1 MDQQPPLIVAIAG
14 PTAVGKTALALELAE
29 RLGGEIISV
38 DSRLVYRGMDIGTA
52 KPTAEER
59 RRVPHHLIDLC
70 APDEDF
76 SLARFQSLAYAAIGA
91 ALGRSRLPLL
101 AGGTGQYLAAI
112 LEGWNIPEV
121 APQPE
126 LRARLVEEA
135 GRIGNA
141 GLHGRLAEIDP
152 AAAQSIDPSN
162 LRRVIRALEV
172 WEVTGRRIS
181 ELQQRTPPPYRIL
194 ALDLERPRD
203 ELYAR
208 IDARVGQMI
217 RAGLIAEVLGLVAA
231 GFDWDL
237 PAMSS
242 IGYGEWA
249 PLWRGEATAAAC
261 AQQLKWNTHH
271 FARKQGA
278 WFRRL
283 PGRIALPAGA
293 ADLID
298 QALAAI
304 AAASAPAATHT
315 DP

>member
-1 MDQQPPLIVAIAG
+1 MQHQPLIVAIAG

-29 RLGGEIISV
+29 RLGGEIVSI
-38 DSRLVYRGMDIGTA
+38 DSRLIYRGMDIGTA
-52 KPTAEER
+52 KPSPAEL

-76 SLARFQSLAYAAIGA
+76 SLARFQSLAYAAIESVLARG
-91 ALGRSRLPLL
+91 RLPLL

-121 APQPE
+121 APQPA
-126 LRARLVEEA
+126 LRARLAEEA

-141 GLHGRLAEIDP
+141 ALHGRLGEIDP

-181 ELQQRTPPPYRIL
+181 ELQQRTPPPYRII

-208 IDARVGQMI
+208 IDARVEQMI

-231 GFDWDL
+231 GYGWAL

-261 AQQLKWNTHH
+261 IRQLKFNTHH

-278 WFRRL
+278 WFRRM
-283 PGRIALPAGA
+283 PGRVALAAGA
-293 ADLID
+293 ADLAER
-298 QALAAI
+298 ALALI
-304 AAASAPAATHT
+304 AAASGPAARHA
-315 DP
+315 DR